1 MSAKVVGA
9 DSYTGGVDK
18 MGVGWVRWSMSISGM
33 SISSI
38 WVTSIESSIWVS
50 SISISESV
58 SGVSGISVVE
68 VSWISISFSFTLAKE
83 MMGIW
88 VSSVSSIG
96 YWGSVVVSV
105 CSWCGNDGWGGKSL
119 NFYFSWFSFNRFDNS
134 GGSMWVG
141 SISIGTVWKS
151 SVSSPS
157 SPSGISSISSVQEV
171 GISFSL
177 GFGIS
182 GSNESEKNNLK

>member
-1 MSAKVVGA
+1 
-9 DSYTGGVDK
+9 
-18 MGVGWVRWSMSISGM
+18 M

-38 WVTSIESSIWVS
+38 WVTSVESSIWVS

-58 SGVSGISVVE
+58 SGISGVSVVE

-105 CSWCGNDGWGGKSL
+105 CSWCGNYGWGGKSL

-141 SISIGTVWKS
+141 SISI
-151 SVSSPS
+151 
-157 SPSGISSISSVQEV
+157 VQEV

-182 GSNESEKNNLK
+182 GSNESEKNNKGLHV

>member
-1 MSAKVVGA
+1 
-9 DSYTGGVDK
+9 

-33 SISSI
+33 SISGI
-38 WVTSIESSIWVS
+38 RVTSISSIES

-88 VSSVSSIG
+88 VSSISSIG

-105 CSWCGNDGWGGKSL
+105 SSWCGNDGWGGKSL
-119 NFYFSWFSFNRFDNS
+119 NFYFSWFYFNRFDNC
-134 GGSMWVG
+134 GGGMWVG

-157 SPSGISSISSVQEV
+157 SPSGISGVSSVQEV

-182 GSNESEKNNLK
+182 GSNESEKNNKGLHVV

>member
-1 MSAKVVGA
+1 MGAKVVGA

-33 SISSI
+33 SIGGI
-38 WVTSIESSIWVS
+38 WVTSKVTSICSSIWVS

-58 SGVSGISVVE
+58 SSVSGISVVE

-119 NFYFSWFSFNRFDNS
+119 NFYFSWFSFNRFDNC

-157 SPSGISSISSVQEV
+157 SPSGISGVSSV
-171 GISFSL
+171 
-177 GFGIS
+177 
-182 GSNESEKNNLK
+182 

>member
-1 MSAKVVGA
+1 
-9 DSYTGGVDK
+9 
-18 MGVGWVRWSMSISGM
+18 MSISG
-33 SISSI
+33 I
-38 WVTSIESSIWVS
+38 WVTSISPIESSIWVS

-58 SGVSGISVVE
+58 SGVSG
-68 VSWISISFSFTLAKE
+68 
-83 MMGIW
+83 
-88 VSSVSSIG
+88 VSSIS

-119 NFYFSWFSFNRFDNS
+119 NFYFSWFSFNRFDNCGS
-134 GGSMWVG
+134 SMWVG

-177 GFGIS
+177 GFGIG
-182 GSNESEKNNLK
+182 GSNESEKNNKGLHVV